1 MGIKMF
7 IMENLNFNRFKKT
20 YRKNHESM
28 DYNSNLQVC
37 DSYIQ
42 LLSNKKKLE
51 LVKLYKCYTFLCIE
65 NEKGFDEL
73 SSDIKSPENYMM
85 ILYYKLILNIDA
97 TNEVFLP
104 LYDEFI
110 NHKFK
115 VNGAGVFFV
124 LKKEVD
130 VLRDFLVNHTQI
142 SNKSILNHLQKSK
155 LPQIK
160 RIYNKMTE

>member
-1 MGIKMF
+1 MF

-28 DYNSNLQVC
+28 DYNGNLQVC

-51 LVKLYKCYTFLCIE
+51 LVKLYKCYTFLCME

-73 SSDIKSPENYMM
+73 SGDIKSPEYYMM
-85 ILYYKLILNIDA
+85 ILYYKLILNIET

-110 NHKFK
+110 NYKLK
-115 VNGAGVFFV
+115 VNGAGAFLV

-130 VLRDFLVNHTQI
+130 VLREFLVNNTQI

>member
-1 MGIKMF
+1 MSIKMQ
-7 IMENLNFNRFKKT
+7 IKEMIYFNRFKKT
-20 YRKNHESM
+20 YRKNHESI

-51 LVKLYKCYTFLCIE
+51 LVKLYKCYTFLCME
-65 NEKGFDEL
+65 NEKGFNEL
-73 SSDIKSPENYMM
+73 SSDIKLPENYMM
-85 ILYYKLILNIDA
+85 ILYYRLILNIEA
-97 TNEVFLP
+97 TNEMFLP

-130 VLRDFLVNHTQI
+130 VLRDFLVNHSQI
-142 SNKSILNHLQKSK
+142 SNKNILKHIQKSK

-160 RIYNKMTE
+160 RVYNKMIE

>member
-1 MGIKMF
+1 
-7 IMENLNFNRFKKT
+7 
-20 YRKNHESM
+20 RKNHVSM

-51 LVKLYKCYTFLCIE
+51 LVKLYKCYTFLCME

-73 SSDIKSPENYMM
+73 SGDIKSPENYMM
-85 ILYYKLILNIDA
+85 ILYYKLILNIEA

-104 LYDEFI
+104 LYEEFI

-130 VLRDFLVNHTQI
+130 VLREFLVNQTPI

-160 RIYNKMTE
+160 RVYNKMIE

>member
-1 MGIKMF
+1 MSIKMQ
-7 IMENLNFNRFKKT
+7 IKEMIYFNRFKKT
-20 YRKNHESM
+20 YRKNHESL

-51 LVKLYKCYTFLCIE
+51 LVKLYKCYTFLCME
-65 NEKGFDEL
+65 NEKGFSEL
-73 SSDIKSPENYMM
+73 SDDIKLPENYMM
-85 ILYYKLILNIDA
+85 ILYYRLILNIEA

-130 VLRDFLVNHTQI
+130 VLRDFLVNHTRI
-142 SNKSILNHLQKSK
+142 SNKSILNHIQKSK

-160 RIYNKMTE
+160 RVYNKMIE